1 MLRNSADVR
10 YQLCYVSS
18 FILMNLAHSATRENA
33 LRNKALLGEWRDT
46 LRTQARA
53 WPLAR
58 LATMRMDAVFWKGLD
73 SAIHGVGPDSL
84 AMMLLKEG

>member
-1 MLRNSADVR
+1 
-10 YQLCYVSS
+10 
-18 FILMNLAHSATRENA
+18 MNLAHSATRENA